1 MKCNTTKKVPHD
13 KQKCNITEMQY
24 DNVSEI
30 RQQKCKAPAE
40 VERKS
45 RSAKNNRSA
54 KCNMTKNCNTITEE
68 QYDNR
73 RCTMHNNERSLS
85 LHTEREKDLCN

>member
-1 MKCNTTKKVPHD
+1 
-13 KQKCNITEMQY
+13 MQY

-45 RSAKNNRSA
+45 RSAK
-54 KCNMTKNCNTITEE
+54 CNMTKNCNTITEE

-73 RCTMHNNERSLS
+73 RCTTHNNERSLS